1 MQNAVT
7 DAKRGGRVP
16 VMGAHP
22 LRLRW
27 RETVAPLPGFAG
39 AGPEKSMCR
48 NSLYALH
55 RTASAVAAEVWLAGL
70 RQVAERRGHGRFLGR
85 SMRPETGSGA
95 ARARSV
101 PASIGRFA
109 SRSFQNYS
117 QPCDATLPCIVIP
130 PEFP

>member
-1 MQNAVT
+1 MQNAA
-7 DAKRGGRVP
+7 DAPRSWGRVRF
-16 VMGAHP
+16 VYDGARRP
-22 LRLRW
+22 RLSR
-27 RETVAPLPGFAG
+27 AFAG

-85 SMRPETGSGA
+85 TMRPETGSGS

-109 SRSFQNYS
+109 SR
-117 QPCDATLPCIVIP
+117 
-130 PEFP
+130 